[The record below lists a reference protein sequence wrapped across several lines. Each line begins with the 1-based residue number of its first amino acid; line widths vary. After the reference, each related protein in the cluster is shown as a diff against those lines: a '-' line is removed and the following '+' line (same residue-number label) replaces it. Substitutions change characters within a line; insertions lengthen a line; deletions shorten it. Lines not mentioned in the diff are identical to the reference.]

1 MCVYV
6 RTLHYVISMREH
18 FVAES
23 KLQEI
28 VLEIAAQKGDANRKE
43 RHGEKKVSRTN
54 FSQTLF
60 VLAHTHTHTHSTRYN
75 LQYLTLLH
83 FSSNSFITNIS
94 LHFTFS

>member
-43 RHGEKKVSRTN
+43 RHGEKKVSCTN
-54 FSQTLF
+54 LSQTF
-60 VLAHTHTHTHSTRYN
+60 VLYLSWHTHTHSTGYN

>member
-54 FSQTLF
+54 LSQTF
-60 VLAHTHTHTHSTRYN
+60 VLYLSWHTHTHTHI
-75 LQYLTLLH
+75 QYWVQPPV
-83 FSSNSFITNIS
+83 FNFIA
-94 LHFTFS
+94 LF